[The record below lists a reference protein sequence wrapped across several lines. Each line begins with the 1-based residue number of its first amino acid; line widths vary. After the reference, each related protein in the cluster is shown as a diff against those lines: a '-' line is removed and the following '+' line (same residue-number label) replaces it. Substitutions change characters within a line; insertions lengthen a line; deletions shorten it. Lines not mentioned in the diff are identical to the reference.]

1 MGASRLF
8 RLRVLGIAA
17 AVMVAGAA
25 PLRADMLAQAE
36 CQKIDAER
44 RALMVLGVDKYIEK
58 GADWAKANLTVAD
71 LDLVKR
77 YFHLFEQLKF
87 RCEEDIGITEID
99 EPDTVDGDDAPQTAS
114 RAGAAPAP
122 AAAAAQGS
130 AVQSPAAPGSVP
142 AKTGRPAAAPERQ
155 TKPSGGQS
163 SAAAVP
169 TYTGSTTTTFE
180 KAVDTNTTSIAKRP
194 RQAQ

>member
-99 EPDTVDGDDAPQTAS
+99 EPDTVDGDDTPQTAS

-122 AAAAAQGS
+122 AAAAQGS